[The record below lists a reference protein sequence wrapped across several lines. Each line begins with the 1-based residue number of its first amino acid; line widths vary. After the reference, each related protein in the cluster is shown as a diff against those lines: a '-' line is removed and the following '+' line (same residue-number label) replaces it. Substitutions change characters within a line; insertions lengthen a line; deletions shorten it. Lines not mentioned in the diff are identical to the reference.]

1 MLRCYLVEEK
11 LAKVRNNKP
20 DDLDKEYFSSHRLLH
35 FSPVTLHVDL
45 VAKFHFQLE
54 LKREEEAKEKASKLE
69 RSTSAC

>member
-35 FSPVTLHVDL
+35 FSPVTLPVDL
-45 VAKFHFQLE
+45 VAKFPALV
-54 LKREEEAKEKASKLE
+54 KERGRGKKGFKA
-69 RSTSAC
+69 

>member
-35 FSPVTLHVDL
+35 FSPVTLPVDL
-45 VAKFHFQLE
+45 VAKFPALV
-54 LKREEEAKEKASKLE
+54 
-69 RSTSAC
+69 

>member
-54 LKREEEAKEKASKLE
+54 LKREEEARKASKLE